1 MKKTTW
7 FAGRFPGYVSP
18 LSGVALSVLAA
29 LCPLTSRGESY
40 FNPAFLSADTA
51 SVADLSRFEKGNHQP
66 PGIYRVDIWRNDEF
80 VATQDI
86 RFEAG
91 AVGAGNKSGGLM
103 PCFTPEW
110 IKRLGVNTAVFPVSD
125 KGVDTT
131 CIHLPEKIPGAEV
144 AFDFASMRL
153 NISLPQASL
162 LNSARGYIPPE
173 EWDEGI
179 PAALINYSFTGS
191 RGTDSDSYFLS
202 LSSGLNYGPW
212 RLRNNGAWNYSKGDG
227 YHSQRWNNIG
237 TWVQRAIIPLKS
249 ELVMGDSNTGNDVF
263 DSVGFRGARLYSSDN
278 MYPDSLQGYAPTVRG
293 IARTAAKLTIRQN
306 GYVIYQSY
314 VSPGAFAITDLNP
327 TSSSGDLEVTVDEK
341 DGSQQRYTVPYS
353 TVPLL
358 QREGRVKYDLVAGDF
373 RSGNS
378 QQSSPF
384 FFQGTVIA
392 GLPAGLTAYG
402 GTQLAG
408 RYRAV
413 VVG

>member
-1 MKKTTW
+1 M
-7 FAGRFPGYVSP
+7 
-18 LSGVALSVLAA
+18 
-29 LCPLTSRGESY
+29 
-40 FNPAFLSADTA
+40 
-51 SVADLSRFEKGNHQP
+51 
-66 PGIYRVDIWRNDEF
+66 
-80 VATQDI
+80 
-86 RFEAG
+86 
-91 AVGAGNKSGGLM
+91 
-103 PCFTPEW
+103 
-110 IKRLGVNTAVFPVSD
+110 
-125 KGVDTT
+125 
-131 CIHLPEKIPGAEV
+131 
-144 AFDFASMRL
+144 
-153 NISLPQASL
+153 SL
-162 LNSARGYIPPE
+162 L
-173 EWDEGI
+173 
-179 PAALINYSFTGS
+179 
-191 RGTDSDSYFLS
+191 
-202 LSSGLNYGPW
+202 SGLNYGPW

-402 GTQLAG
+402 GTQLAD

-413 VVG
+413 VVGAGRNLGDWGAVSVDVTHARSQLADDSTHQGQSLRFLYAKSLNNYGTNFQLLGYRYSTRGFYTLDDVAYRSMEGYDYEYDSDGRRHKVPVAQSYHNLRYSKKAAFRSIFRKIWGITGHCIFPAVNKITGIRRIPIPGINWDTPVDGKA

>member
-1 MKKTTW
+1 MKKTTR

-91 AVGAGNKSGGLM
+91 AVGAGDKSGGLM
-103 PCFTPEW
+103 PCFTPER

-202 LSSGLNYGPW
+202 LLSGLNYMP
-212 RLRNNGAWNYSKGDG
+212 
-227 YHSQRWNNIG
+227 
-237 TWVQRAIIPLKS
+237 P
-249 ELVMGDSNTGNDVF
+249 
-263 DSVGFRGARLYSSDN
+263 
-278 MYPDSLQGYAPTVRG
+278 
-293 IARTAAKLTIRQN
+293 AA
-306 GYVIYQSY
+306 
-314 VSPGAFAITDLNP
+314 A
-327 TSSSGDLEVTVDEK
+327 
-341 DGSQQRYTVPYS
+341 
-353 TVPLL
+353 
-358 QREGRVKYDLVAGDF
+358 
-373 RSGNS
+373 
-378 QQSSPF
+378 
-384 FFQGTVIA
+384 
-392 GLPAGLTAYG
+392 
-402 GTQLAG
+402 
-408 RYRAV
+408 
-413 VVG
+413 

>member
-91 AVGAGNKSGGLM
+91 AVGAGDKSGGLM

-110 IKRLGVNTAVFPVSD
+110 IKRLGVNTAAFPVSD

-153 NISLPQASL
+153 NTACRRRHCSTARVAISRRKSGMKGYPPHSSITVLPV
-162 LNSARGYIPPE
+162 
-173 EWDEGI
+173 
-179 PAALINYSFTGS
+179 AAEQT
-191 RGTDSDSYFLS
+191 
-202 LSSGLNYGPW
+202 
-212 RLRNNGAWNYSKGDG
+212 
-227 YHSQRWNNIG
+227 
-237 TWVQRAIIPLKS
+237 AI
-249 ELVMGDSNTGNDVF
+249 
-263 DSVGFRGARLYSSDN
+263 
-278 MYPDSLQGYAPTVRG
+278 
-293 IARTAAKLTIRQN
+293 
-306 GYVIYQSY
+306 
-314 VSPGAFAITDLNP
+314 AI
-327 TSSSGDLEVTVDEK
+327 
-341 DGSQQRYTVPYS
+341 
-353 TVPLL
+353 
-358 QREGRVKYDLVAGDF
+358 F
-373 RSGNS
+373 
-378 QQSSPF
+378 
-384 FFQGTVIA
+384 
-392 GLPAGLTAYG
+392 
-402 GTQLAG
+402 
-408 RYRAV
+408 
-413 VVG
+413 